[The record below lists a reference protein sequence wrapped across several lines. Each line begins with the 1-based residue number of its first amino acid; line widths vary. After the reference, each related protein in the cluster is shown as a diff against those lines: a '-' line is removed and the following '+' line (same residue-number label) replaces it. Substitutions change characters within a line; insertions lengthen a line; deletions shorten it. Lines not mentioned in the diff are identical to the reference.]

1 MLYQMIYYSYLI
13 YCFHSILFCTLPFK
27 WQATNSRAVFFTL
40 RNGNFGFK
48 HPTSFRAFI
57 REVATP

>member
-1 MLYQMIYYSYLI
+1 MIDCIYVISYF
-13 YCFHSILFCTLPFK
+13 YSILFYTLPFK

-48 HPTSFRAFI
+48 QPTSFRAFI

>member
-1 MLYQMIYYSYLI
+1 MIYRISIIHYFY
-13 YCFHSILFCTLPFK
+13 SILFYTVPFK
-27 WQATNSRAVFFTL
+27 WQATNSRADFFTL

-48 HPTSFRAFI
+48 QPTSFRAFI